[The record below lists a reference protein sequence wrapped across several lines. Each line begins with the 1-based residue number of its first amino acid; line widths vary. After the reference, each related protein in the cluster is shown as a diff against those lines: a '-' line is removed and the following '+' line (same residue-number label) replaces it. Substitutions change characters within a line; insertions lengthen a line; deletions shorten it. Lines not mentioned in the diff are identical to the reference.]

1 MTLSR
6 RQMLV
11 LGGGGLV
18 ALATFAAAPVRS
30 AEPVEIA
37 MRGTPRGERVWFSP
51 PGLSVAAGTPLR
63 FVNQDP
69 ANSHTCTAYHPDLFD
84 RQRRIPAAAVPWD
97 SDFLLPGDSFA
108 LTLTVP
114 GVYDYYCQPHEMAAM
129 VGRIVVGRP
138 GDPGWEGPAPDSED
152 LMAEVLAA
160 FPPVDAI
167 LARGRVEAQEAA

>member
-1 MTLSR
+1 M
-6 RQMLV
+6 
-11 LGGGGLV
+11 
-18 ALATFAAAPVRS
+18 
-30 AEPVEIA
+30 
-37 MRGTPRGERVWFSP
+37 
-51 PGLSVAAGTPLR
+51 
-63 FVNQDP
+63 
-69 ANSHTCTAYHPDLFD
+69 
-84 RQRRIPAAAVPWD
+84 PWD

-138 GDPGWEGPAPDSED
+138 GDPGWEGPAPASED